1 MIPRMAE
8 YPETEPP
15 VILGVNVLGE
25 PLAPCSFAPLTGF
38 TRDGHCCAHPEDPG
52 AHTICVRVTDAF
64 LQFSLQRGND
74 LVTPRPEWRFPGLK
88 AGDRWC
94 VCLWR
99 WIEALEAGA
108 APPVVLEATDQS
120 VLDTVPYD
128 LLVAHAWQG

>member
-1 MIPRMAE
+1 MVTVVRTPKIPVRTPFVCAS
-8 YPETEPP
+8 PTRFSNF
-15 VILGVNVLGE
+15 LCSGVTISS
-25 PLAPCSFAPLTGF
+25 P
-38 TRDGHCCAHPEDPG
+38 RDPNG
-52 AHTICVRVTDAF
+52 V
-64 LQFSLQRGND
+64 
-74 LVTPRPEWRFPGLK
+74 FPGLK

-99 WIEALEAGA
+99 WIEALEAGV